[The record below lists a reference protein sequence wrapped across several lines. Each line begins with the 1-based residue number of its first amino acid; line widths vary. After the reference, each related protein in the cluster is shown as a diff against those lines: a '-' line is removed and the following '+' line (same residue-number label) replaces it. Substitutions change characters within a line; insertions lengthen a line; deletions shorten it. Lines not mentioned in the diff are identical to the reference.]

1 MKKLLIIILLTSA
14 NLTQAQNFKGLD
26 KSPMDR
32 VFYPVPNRVTEKAV
46 VITYSRPQLRGRNL
60 EDVVPTYKIW
70 RTGANEATE
79 FRLYKSVKMGGKVIK
94 AGTYTMYSYPK
105 DNSSEIIIN
114 SATNVWGAYN
124 YDQSKDVV
132 RIDVPITESTE
143 YLEAFSFAFSGEGN
157 NAVLHAGWGNARV
170 EIPITIL

>member
-1 MKKLLIIILLTSA
+1 MKKLFIIILVASA
-14 NLTQAQNFKGLD
+14 TLTQAQDFKGLD

-32 VFYPVPNRVTEKAV
+32 VFYPPSNRVSDKAI

-60 EDVVPTYKIW
+60 EDLVPTFKIW

-79 FRLYKSVKMGGKVIK
+79 IRIYKSIKLGDKVIQ
-94 AGTYTMYSYPK
+94 AGTYTMYSFPK
-105 DNSSEIIIN
+105 DDSTEIIIN
-114 SATNVWGAYN
+114 SATNVWGAYG
-124 YDQSKDVV
+124 YDPSKDVA
-132 RIDVPITESTE
+132 RIEVPVIESTD

-157 NAVLHAGWGNARV
+157 NAMLHGGWGNVRV

>member
-1 MKKLLIIILLTSA
+1 MKKLLILILLATASM
-14 NLTQAQNFKGLD
+14 TQAQDFKGLD

-32 VFYPVPNRVTEKAV
+32 VFYPASKRVTDKAV

-79 FRLYKSVKMGGKVIK
+79 IRLNKSIKLGETVIK

-105 DNSSEIIIN
+105 DESLEIIIN
-114 SATNVWGAYN
+114 SATNVWGAYG
-124 YDQSKDVV
+124 YDKSKDVA
-132 RIDVPITESTE
+132 RFEVPLMDSTQYIES
-143 YLEAFSFAFSGEGN
+143 FSFAFSGKEK
-157 NAVLHAGWGNARV
+157 NAILHAGWGNVRV

>member
-1 MKKLLIIILLTSA
+1 MKKLFIIILAASA
-14 NLTQAQNFKGLD
+14 TLTQAQDFKGLD

-32 VFYPVPNRVTEKAV
+32 VFYPASNRVKDKAI

-79 FRLYKSVKMGGKVIK
+79 IRLFKSIKLGGKVIK

-105 DNSSEIIIN
+105 DDSSEIIIN
-114 SATNVWGAYN
+114 SATNVWGAYA
-124 YDQSKDVV
+124 YDKSKDVA
-132 RIDVPITESTE
+132 RLEVPVMESTE
-143 YLEAFSFAFSGEGN
+143 YLEAFSLAFSGNGN
-157 NAVLHAGWGNARV
+157 NAVLHGGWGNVRV

>member
-1 MKKLLIIILLTSA
+1 MKKLLIIIFVASTTLIE
-14 NLTQAQNFKGLD
+14 AQEFKGLD

-32 VFYPVPNRVTEKAV
+32 VSFPVPNRLTDKAI

-79 FRLYKSVKMGGKVIK
+79 LRLYKSIKLGDKVVKM
-94 AGTYTMYSYPK
+94 GTYTMYFYPK

-114 SATNVWGAYN
+114 NATNVWGAYS

-132 RIDVPITESTE
+132 RIEVPVTESTE
-143 YLEAFSFAFSGEGN
+143 YLEAFSFAFSGEN
-157 NAVLHAGWGNARV
+157 NKVVLHGGWGNARV

>member
-1 MKKLLIIILLTSA
+1 MKKIFIIILAASA
-14 NLTQAQNFKGLD
+14 TLTQAQDFKGLD

-32 VFYPVPNRVTEKAV
+32 VFYPSSNRITDKAI

-60 EDVVPTYKIW
+60 EDVVPTYKVW

-79 FRLYKSVKMGGKVIK
+79 IRVLKSIKLGNKVIK
-94 AGTYTMYSYPK
+94 PGTYTMYSYPK

-114 SATNVWGAYN
+114 SAIYVWGAYG
-124 YDQSKDVV
+124 YDESKDVA
-132 RIDVPITESTE
+132 RLEVPVIESTE
-143 YLEAFSFAFSGEGN
+143 YLEALSFAFSGEGK
-157 NAVLHAGWGNARV
+157 NAVLHGGWGNVRV

>member
-1 MKKLLIIILLTSA
+1 MKKLLTITFVLSAILTH
-14 NLTQAQNFKGLD
+14 AQNFKGLD

-32 VFYPVPNRVTEKAV
+32 VFYPVPNRVTEKAI
-46 VITYSRPQLRGRNL
+46 VITYSRPQLRGRNI

-79 FRLYKSVKMGGKVIK
+79 LRLYKSIKLGSKVIK

-105 DNSSEIIIN
+105 DNSLEVIVN

-124 YDQSKDVV
+124 YDESKDVA
-132 RIDVPITESTE
+132 RIEVPVTESTE
-143 YLEAFSFAFSGEGN
+143 YLEAFSFAFSGQGD
-157 NAVLHAGWGNARV
+157 NAVLNGGWGNARI

>member
-1 MKKLLIIILLTSA
+1 MKNLFFIILLICATHTYS
-14 NLTQAQNFKGLD
+14 QNFKGLD
-26 KSPMDR
+26 KSTMDR
-32 VFYPVPNRVTEKAV
+32 VFYPVPNRVTDKAV

-132 RIDVPITESTE
+132 RIEVPITESTE